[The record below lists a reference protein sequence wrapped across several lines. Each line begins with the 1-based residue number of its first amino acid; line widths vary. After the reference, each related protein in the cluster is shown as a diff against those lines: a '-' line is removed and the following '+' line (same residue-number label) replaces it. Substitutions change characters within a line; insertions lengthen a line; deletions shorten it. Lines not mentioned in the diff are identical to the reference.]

1 MLYIWVLN
9 EQTPPSHSPHP
20 EVVHS
25 KACKT
30 LDKKAPWSLILSR
43 YSRELA
49 FLGETGV
56 LTLPPPNR
64 RFPRPLPAAS
74 AAGGRGNSDSRCV
87 HSVEELGCADG
98 GVGRVAAL
106 PVFCFAGAGLPPRR
120 RRSGGAPKQIR
131 VLRRAR
137 SSEELLWATSPCRSS
152 TAATP
157 ALIFMLQ
164 AALQQAWRV
173 DVGGAGWRPCGV
185 RVPTTS
191 RPPGD
196 IGRSK
201 ECGDAAAARHRC
213 DLVFVGVNAVQ
224 KLDLGVISSFV
235 EVLSVIGLF

>member
-1 MLYIWVLN
+1 M
-9 EQTPPSHSPHP
+9 
-20 EVVHS
+20 
-25 KACKT
+25 
-30 LDKKAPWSLILSR
+30 
-43 YSRELA
+43 
-49 FLGETGV
+49 GEAGL
-56 LTLPPPNR
+56 LTSPPPNR
-64 RFPRPLPAAS
+64 WFPRPPTAAS
-74 AAGGRGNSDSRCV
+74 VAGGRGNSDSRCV
-87 HSVEELGCADG
+87 YSVEWLRCADG

-120 RRSGGAPKQIR
+120 RCSGGVPKWIR

-164 AALQQAWRV
+164 AAMQQAWRV

-201 ECGDAAAARHRC
+201 EYGDAAAARHRC
-213 DLVFVGVNAVQ
+213 DLFFVSVNTVQ
-224 KLDLGVISSFV
+224 KKDLGVILFFV
-235 EVLSVIGLF
+235 EVLSVKSLL